1 LYFLFGPANE
11 FSFEFR
17 VIFSANNTPKYPKDD
32 SGAVESRLSVF
43 QFFRLSTKS
52 IDMDAISKI
61 KEEEAA
67 HVLVYCNKIF
77 LEEK

>member
-1 LYFLFGPANE
+1 
-11 FSFEFR
+11 
-17 VIFSANNTPKYPKDD
+17 
-32 SGAVESRLSVF
+32 VESRLSVF